1 MGISSQIGVDRSTI
15 FFFTLYK
22 FSQEV
27 RDWNL
32 SEIKIFLFYLYE
44 KYEKHPESEEVM
56 VSTHLEV
63 PVTYI
68 VDHITTRP
76 SANNLRYMVVDDD
89 KEGILLW
96 ICSYSL
102 ALGEAELRLVWS
114 LSVLSSCLDKV

>member
-1 MGISSQIGVDRSTI
+1 
-15 FFFTLYK
+15 
-22 FSQEV
+22 
-27 RDWNL
+27 
-32 SEIKIFLFYLYE
+32 
-44 KYEKHPESEEVM
+44 M